1 MLYIFQ
7 IQKKQNF
14 NKQQEAG
21 RPGGKMKAVILHGP
35 DNYPNNYEV
44 MDIEKPQIADD
55 EILLHMRAA
64 ALCGTDKRIF
74 TGAKTKGVRKDSVVG
89 HEICGDI
96 VEVGSKVE
104 GYEVGERVSIANVIP
119 CGHCP
124 ACLSGRENAC
134 MDRKAIGYEFNGGFE
149 EYIRI
154 PHICIES
161 GNVVKLPDDVSYE
174 AGALIEPL
182 ACCIRGLRNTGTGF
196 NDTVLIIGAGPI
208 GLMHLELSKIAG
220 AKKVIVSELDPEKRD
235 IAKKLGADR
244 VVDSANEDLAA
255 VIAEETDGFG
265 VDRIVMAIGITG
277 LVNSTLKLAKK
288 GGTVCLFAGF
298 PKGKTAEIDPSIIHY
313 NELQVTGSTAYKRI
327 DYLQAADMVRTHKI
341 DLDAIVSAKFSLD
354 DFREALDLHM
364 SGKALKVVITNK

>member
-1 MLYIFQ
+1 
-7 IQKKQNF
+7 
-14 NKQQEAG
+14 
-21 RPGGKMKAVILHGP
+21 MKAVVLHGP

-44 MDIEKPQIADD
+44 TDIPKPTCGDD
-55 EILLHMRAA
+55 EILLQMKAA

-74 TGAKTKGVRKDSVVG
+74 TGAKTKGVRPDSVVG
-89 HEICGDI
+89 HEICGLI
-96 VEVGSKVE
+96 SEVGKNVKGYSAGEKVA
-104 GYEVGERVSIANVIP
+104 IANVIP

-149 EYIRI
+149 EYVLI
-154 PHICIES
+154 PKVCIES
-161 GNVVKLPDDVSYE
+161 GNVVKLPESVSFE

-220 AKKVIVSELDPEKRD
+220 ARKVIVSELDADKRE
-235 IAKKLGADR
+235 IAMKLGADR
-244 VVDSANEDLAA
+244 VVDSANEDLAK
-255 VIAEETDGFG
+255 VISEETDGYG

-277 LVNSTLKLAKK
+277 LVNDTLKLAKK

-313 NELQVTGSTAYKRI
+313 NELHVTGSTAYKRI
-327 DYLQAADMVRTHKI
+327 DYLQAADMVKTGKI

-354 DFREALDLHM
+354 DFRDALDLHM
-364 SGKALKVVITNK
+364 SGKALKVVITN

>member
-1 MLYIFQ
+1 
-7 IQKKQNF
+7 
-14 NKQQEAG
+14 
-21 RPGGKMKAVILHGP
+21 MKAVVLHGP

-44 MDIEKPQIADD
+44 TDIPKPTCGDD
-55 EILLHMRAA
+55 EILLQMKAA

-74 TGAKTKGVRKDSVVG
+74 TGAKTKGVRPDSVVG
-89 HEICGDI
+89 HEICGLI
-96 VEVGSKVE
+96 SEVGKNVKGYSAGEKVA
-104 GYEVGERVSIANVIP
+104 IANVIP

-149 EYIRI
+149 EYVLI
-154 PHICIES
+154 PKVCIES
-161 GNVVKLPDDVSYE
+161 GNVVKLPESVSFE

-220 AKKVIVSELDPEKRD
+220 ARKVIVSELDADKRE
-235 IAKKLGADR
+235 IAMKLGADR
-244 VVDSANEDLAA
+244 VVDSANEDLAK
-255 VIAEETDGFG
+255 VISEETDGYG

-277 LVNSTLKLAKK
+277 LVNDTLKLAKK

-313 NELQVTGSTAYKRI
+313 NELHVTGSTAYKRI
-327 DYLQAADMVRTHKI
+327 DYLQAADMVKTGKI
-341 DLDAIVSAKFSLD
+341 DLDAIVSAKFGLD
-354 DFREALDLHM
+354 DFRDALDLHM
-364 SGKALKVVITNK
+364 SGKALKVVITN

>member
-1 MLYIFQ
+1 
-7 IQKKQNF
+7 
-14 NKQQEAG
+14 
-21 RPGGKMKAVILHGP
+21 MKAVILHGP

-44 MDIEKPQIADD
+44 TEIEKPSCGED
-55 EILLHMRAA
+55 EIVVHMRAA

-74 TGAKTKGVRKDSVVG
+74 TGAKTKGVRPDSVVG

-96 VEVGSKVE
+96 AEVGAKVE
-104 GYEVGERVSIANVIP
+104 GYRVGEKVAIANVIP

-134 MDRKAIGYEFNGGFE
+134 TNRKAIGYEFNGGFE
-149 EYIRI
+149 EYIEV
-154 PHICIES
+154 PKICIEA
-161 GNVVKLPDDVSYE
+161 GNVVKLPEDVSYE

-220 AKKVIVSELDPEKRD
+220 AKKVIVSELDADKRE
-235 IAKKLGADR
+235 IAKNLGADR
-244 VVDSANEDLAA
+244 VVDSAAEDLAA

-265 VDRIVMAIGITG
+265 VDRIVMAIGVTG
-277 LVNSTLKLAKK
+277 LVNDTLKLAKK

-298 PKGKTAEIDPSIIHY
+298 PKGKTADIDPSIIHY
-313 NELQVTGSTAYKRI
+313 NELNVTGSTAYKRI
-327 DYLQAADMVRTHKI
+327 DYLQAADMVKTKKI
-341 DLDAIVSAKFSLD
+341 DLDAIVSARYSLD

-364 SGKALKVVITNK
+364 SGKALKVLVVNE